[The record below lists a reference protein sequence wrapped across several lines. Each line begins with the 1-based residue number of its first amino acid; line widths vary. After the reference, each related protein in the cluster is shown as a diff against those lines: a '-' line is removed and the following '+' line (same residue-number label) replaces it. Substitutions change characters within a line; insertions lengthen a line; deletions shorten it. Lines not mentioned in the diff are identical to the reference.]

1 MQIWITLTEVD
12 TVIRTTDPV
21 EVIGPIEVNTDKLV
35 YLRRRQDKLTVVG
48 LDGGEF
54 IMVAEPPELIHHKRA
69 DAVERRGSQLAQR

>member
-1 MQIWITLTEVD
+1 MQIWITLTEVE

-35 YLRRRQDKLTVVG
+35 YLRRRQDKLTVVC

-54 IMVAEPPELIHHKRA
+54 IMVAESPEIIHQKRA
-69 DAVERRGSQLAQR
+69 DAVECRGSQPA